1 MTDRMIRIWNEQDR
15 EQIEGCMVQARLG
28 RSWGDPDR
36 TRNNVAVARAVN
48 RQLVRRM
55 RAIKAEQASKQD

>member
-1 MTDRMIRIWNEQDR
+1 MTDRMICIWNEQDR

-28 RSWGDPDR
+28 RSWGEPDR